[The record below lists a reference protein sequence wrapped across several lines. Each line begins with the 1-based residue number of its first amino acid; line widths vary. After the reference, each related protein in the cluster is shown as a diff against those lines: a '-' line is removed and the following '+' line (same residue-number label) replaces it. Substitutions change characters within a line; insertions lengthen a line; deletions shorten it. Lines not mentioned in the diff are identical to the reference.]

1 MSSVDNDDVVCR
13 ELGIELL
20 QLVSGTETAVARLCD
35 NDDAVYRELGIE
47 LLQLVSGTE
56 TAVARLCA
64 RCAASM
70 SEINRLHELVSLL
83 YLFFKF
89 YYL

>member
-1 MSSVDNDDVVCR
+1 MQTIPICITDGSFERVHNTVHYELSSVRNDDAVCR

-20 QLVSGTETAVARLCD
+20 K
-35 NDDAVYRELGIE
+35 
-47 LLQLVSGTE
+47 LVSGTE

-70 SEINRLHELVSLL
+70 SEINRLHELVSLV
-83 YLFFKF
+83 YFF
-89 YYL
+89 Y

>member
-1 MSSVDNDDVVCR
+1 MVYERIYNPVHYKLSSV
-13 ELGIELL
+13 
-20 QLVSGTETAVARLCD
+20 D

-56 TAVARLCA
+56 TAVARLCV

-83 YLFFKF
+83 YLFFKI